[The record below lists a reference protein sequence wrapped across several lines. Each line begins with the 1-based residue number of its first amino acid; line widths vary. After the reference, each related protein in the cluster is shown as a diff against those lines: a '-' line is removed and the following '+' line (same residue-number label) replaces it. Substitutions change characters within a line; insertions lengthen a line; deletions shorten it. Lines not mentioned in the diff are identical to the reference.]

1 MGKDIYKAV
10 ANLPEELITPEI
22 AAAAIEEGKIELLDY
37 LPHRYLTGE
46 VVVGIIEKNADS
58 YSWRGFNLSSLPEDI
73 RTKEVCEFAVKKD
86 DSNIEAVP
94 ITLRSAKMLEKI
106 LNTTKRNIRCLHLFP
121 AEVWTPELALEG
133 VQNIYSETTS
143 NYGPRGGYHGT
154 STRTDIKRVQILLS
168 YVPRN
173 LMNEQFYLGLF
184 EQTRLSP
191 ADIHIL
197 TPERHKNKRY
207 YTLMAQCN
215 FDLVPVKFY
224 DYDTILEAISKR
236 KISLVPNYR
245 RENSIS
251 DELKSV
257 VFREMDDAMADRAI
271 DVEPEAFKYIPE
283 RFQTPQRLITA
294 INKSDRENVI
304 INSETHSH
312 LLTKEVC
319 MAYISKN
326 RDIPTLPQSIWT
338 PDFVEHCMKF
348 GTAFKWFKQMPKEL
362 QTAEIVYAALN
373 YCTSNIEHIRIELLS
388 LEQAL
393 AIYRRENYYRK
404 FIPAMFIKDFEN
416 ETGLNSDFMGGE
428 LSYAMFREKREMNT
442 YCKVGNSF
450 LSISKDGYNSP
461 VVITMTRRTPQ
472 SFRPVV
478 VFTQSID
485 TYHTTWLEKMIAD
498 YDPSFVKPSVS
509 KTLKPYQA
517 NGYFS
522 LKKVGTEYGADIY
535 ANVLLGEQVYFSAM
549 IDGDVVR
556 YDSLDNVKEEL
567 KEFHTESIDIGI
579 PVSAA
584 GLQVAI

>member
-1 MGKDIYKAV
+1 MGKEIYKAV

-22 AAAAIEEGKIELLDY
+22 AAAAIAEGKIELLDY
-37 LPHRYLTGE
+37 LPHKYLTGE
-46 VVVGIIEKNADS
+46 NVIDIIEKNVDS
-58 YSWRGFNLSSLPEDI
+58 YSYRCFSLSSLPENI

-94 ITLRSAKMLEKI
+94 AALRSAKMLSKL
-106 LNTTKRNIRCLHLFP
+106 LNTTKYNIKYLHLFP
-121 AEVWTPELALEG
+121 ADVWTIELALSG
-133 VQNIYSETTS
+133 VHNIYSETTS

-184 EQTRLSP
+184 GQTRLSP
-191 ADIHIL
+191 GDIHTL
-197 TPERHKNKRY
+197 TPERYKKKPY

-215 FDLVPVKFY
+215 FDLVPVRFY
-224 DYDTILEAISKR
+224 DYDTIMEAIAKR
-236 KISLVPNYR
+236 KISLVPSYR
-245 RENSIS
+245 RENNIT
-251 DELKSV
+251 DELKAV
-257 VFREMDDAMADRAI
+257 VFREMDDVMADRAI

-283 RFQTPQRLITA
+283 QFQTPQRLITA

-338 PDFVEHCMKF
+338 PDFVEHCMSS
-348 GTAFKWFKQMPKEL
+348 GTTFKWFKQMPKQL
-362 QTAEIVYAALN
+362 QTAEIVCAALN
-373 YCTSNIEHIRIELLS
+373 YCTSHIEHIRIELLS

-416 ETGLNSDFMGGE
+416 ETGLNSDFVGGE

-450 LSISKDGYNSP
+450 LSISKGGYNSP

-498 YDPSFVKPSVS
+498 YDPSFVKPTVS
-509 KTLKPYQA
+509 KALKPYQV

-522 LKKVGTEYGADIY
+522 LKKVGSEYDADIY
-535 ANVLLGEQVYFSAM
+535 ANILLGEQMYFATM
-549 IDGDVVR
+549 IEGEVVR
-556 YDSLDNVKEEL
+556 YGSLDKVKEEL
-567 KEFHTESIDIGI
+567 KEFHTESIDFGI
-579 PVSAA
+579 PVSST